1 MLERLFG
8 GDTFVAATKAL
19 DAAALRHQTIAN
31 NLANVN
37 TPGYKRQDVQF
48 EAQLSR
54 ALEQSQAPCSRIC
67 DPLASVQPTVVTQSA
82 TSERSDGNNVDI
94 ETENVNLAV
103 NTLRFETLTQSVGG
117 YFSGLKS
124 VINGR

>member
-1 MLERLFG
+1 MTDQFIDTYSALEARMKVI
-8 GDTFVAATKAL
+8 DV
-19 DAAALRHQTIAN
+19 IAN

-48 EAQLSR
+48 EEKLAH
-54 ALEQSQAPCSRIC
+54 ALDQRRGPCAKTC
-67 DPLASVQPTVVTQSA
+67 LPLPDIQPIVTTQGA
-82 TSERSDGNNVDI
+82 TSERSDGNNVDV
-94 ETENVNLAV
+94 EQENVNLAV

-117 YFSGLKS
+117 YFTGLKS